1 MDLPELE
8 TPAATAF
15 EFPANDGEASSPLS
29 AKLPRRLRRRLSAE
43 TKAPSTA
50 EEIDAK
56 LREASLRR
64 QVGIN
69 FFGCFVCCVSFSTY
83 ICSIVC

>member
-1 MDLPELE
+1 MAIDVDLPELE

-15 EFPANDGEASSPLS
+15 EFPPNDGEPSSPLS

-56 LREASLRR
+56 LREANLRR
-64 QVGIN
+64 QVGISI
-69 FFGCFVCCVSFSTY
+69 FLLFSLL
-83 ICSIVC
+83 C